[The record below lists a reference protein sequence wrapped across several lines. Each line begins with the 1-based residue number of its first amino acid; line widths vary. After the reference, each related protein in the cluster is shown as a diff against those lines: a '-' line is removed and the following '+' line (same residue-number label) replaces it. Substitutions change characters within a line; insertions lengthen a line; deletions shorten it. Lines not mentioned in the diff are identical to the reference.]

1 MSTANRDERGFNR
14 QNIFTNQKLRLSG
27 LKLKSQ
33 DQLQL
38 LFLSYYWPPSGGP
51 GVQRGL
57 KFVKYFPQAGIWP
70 TVLTVDEKQ
79 ASYPLLDETFLNEVP
94 QELEVHRTATSEP
107 FEYYKKLSGKKEI
120 PYSGFANQQGKVS
133 LLDKVF
139 KFVRGNL
146 FIPDAR
152 VGWNKHALRKAEEL
166 LQRGQYSAIL
176 TTSPPHS
183 TQLIGLEL
191 RKKHNIKWIADLRDP
206 WTNIHYYD
214 QLYHTAL
221 AKRLDQKYE
230 RQVLEQ
236 ADAVIVTSE
245 DTKRL
250 FLNKPI
256 GIDPD
261 KIHVIPNGYDDDDFI
276 YPSASPKD
284 SFLITYT
291 GTITETYNIDVFL
304 KVLAHLRSVH
314 HEINY
319 KLRFVGKVSE
329 GVRTRIEK
337 AGLIGITEFV
347 PHVPHTRA
355 IQYLME
361 STILL
366 LAIADVPHVF
376 ANVPGKLFEYLA
388 SNKPIV
394 CLGPVHSDT
403 DRIIDECGAG
413 RLFHYTA
420 YELMLDHMTQMS
432 KAWLLNPNL
441 DLPLINHTRY
451 SRRYLTEQLAGVI
464 RDLVD

>member
-1 MSTANRDERGFNR
+1 MKDTEVTD
-14 QNIFTNQKLRLSG
+14 
-27 LKLKSQ
+27 
-33 DQLQL
+33 L
-38 LFLSYYWPPSGGP
+38 LYISYYWPPSGGP

-57 KFVKYFPQAGIWP
+57 KFCKYLPQFKVRP

-79 ASYPLLDETFLNEVP
+79 ASYALLDPTFEKEIP
-94 QELEVHRTATSEP
+94 QGLQVYRTDTSEP

-120 PYSGFANQQGKVS
+120 PYSGFANQKSKETV
-133 LLDKVF
+133 LDKVF

-152 VGWNKHALRKAEEL
+152 VGWNKHAIKKAGEL
-166 LQRGQYSAIL
+166 LSEGKFKAIL

-183 TQLIGLEL
+183 TQLIGLKL
-191 RKKHNIKWIADLRDP
+191 KKKYNLPWIADLRDP

-221 AKRLDQKYE
+221 AKRLDAKYE
-230 RQVLEQ
+230 QQVLQQ
-236 ADAVIVTSE
+236 ADAILVTSE

-256 GIDPD
+256 SIEPD
-261 KIHVIPNGYDDDDFI
+261 KIHVIPNGYDEDDFMI
-276 YPSASPKD
+276 RSSPPED
-284 SFLITYT
+284 TFLITYT

-304 KVLAHLRSVH
+304 KVIAHLMSVH
-314 HEINY
+314 NEINY

-329 GVRTRIEK
+329 GVKKRIDK
-337 AGLIGITEFV
+337 AGVQGITEYVPYV
-347 PHVPHTRA
+347 PHKEA
-355 IQYLME
+355 IKYLME

-366 LAIADVPHVF
+366 LAIADVDTMY

-403 DRIIDECGAG
+403 DHIIDECGAG

-420 YELMLDHMTQMS
+420 YDLMLDHMTQWS
-432 KAWLLNPNL
+432 KAWKINPNM
-441 DLPLINHTRY
+441 DLPFINHSRF
-451 SRRYLTEQLAGVI
+451 SRRALTEELAEVI
-464 RDLVD
+464 KTLASKK

>member
-1 MSTANRDERGFNR
+1 M
-14 QNIFTNQKLRLSG
+14 
-27 LKLKSQ
+27 KSH
-33 DQLQL
+33 DPLEL
-38 LFLSYYWPPSGGP
+38 LYISYYWPPSGGP

-57 KFVKYFPQAGIWP
+57 KFIKYFPQAGIRP
-70 TVLTVDEKQ
+70 TVITVDEKQ
-79 ASYPLLDETFLNEVP
+79 ASYPLLDSTFQSEVP
-94 QELEVHRTATSEP
+94 EGLAVYRTSTSEP

-120 PYSGFANQQGKVS
+120 PYSGFANQKGQDS
-133 LLDKVF
+133 FLDKVF

-152 VGWNKHALRKAEEL
+152 VGWNKHAIRQADQL
-166 LQRGQYSAIL
+166 LQNGQYKAVV

-191 RKKHNIKWIADLRDP
+191 RKKHNLKWIADLRDP

-214 QLYHTAL
+214 QLYHTAI
-221 AKRLDQKYE
+221 AKRLDASYE

-250 FLNKPI
+250 FLNKPA
-256 GIDPD
+256 GIDHH

-276 YPSASPKD
+276 YPSAPPAD
-284 SFLITYT
+284 TFLITYT
-291 GTITETYNIDVFL
+291 GTIAENYNIDVFL

-319 KLRFVGKVSE
+319 KLRFVGKVSD
-329 GVRTRIEK
+329 GVRSRIEK
-337 AGLIGITEFV
+337 AGLEGITEYI
-347 PHVPHTRA
+347 PHVPHKRA
-355 IQYLME
+355 IQYMME
-361 STILL
+361 STILF
-366 LAIADVPHVF
+366 LAMADVPNVF

-413 RLFHYTA
+413 RMFHYTA
-420 YELMLDHMTQMS
+420 YELMLDHMTQLS
-432 KAWLLNPNL
+432 RAWKINHNL
-441 DLPLINHTRY
+441 DLPLINHTYY
-451 SRRYLTEQLAGVI
+451 SRRVLTEQLAEVI
-464 RDLVD
+464 RRLFR